1 MPRGSIKRLDWP
13 SLSLAMDEIFQ
24 QIEVDEIWLEDLVP
38 QVIDRYQKI
47 SGHKVVNR
55 NSYPIFRFRGAFN
68 KEALSKRGWH
78 LKRKTRYFFNTID
91 GKKTVYRKARL
102 SKAFRIGEEE

>member
-1 MPRGSIKRLDWP
+1 MAGGGYKRLDWP

-47 SGHKVVNR
+47 SGHRVVNR

-68 KEALSKRGWH
+68 KEALSKRGWL
-78 LKRKTRYFFNTID
+78 LKRKTRYFFSNVN
-91 GKKTVYRKARL
+91 GKSVVYRKKRI